1 MNTITVTA
9 HGQPGSLVRRAQESP
24 GFVVPLYRAALN
36 AHVLLSLMC
45 ADRTNEVF
53 EHYPATGGVR
63 DGLTDAIRDAGGFD
77 PRPPLLSPAAP
88 AGEPIDDEHSTLP
101 ACVGEML
108 FHARLAAEVL
118 HEVTRD
124 VQAGVEPGF
133 SPRTTALLL
142 RTKACIVQAREQ
154 LNAAIG
160 SLARAGI
167 TLEPDAD
174 AHQTAGEREAAA
186 MADGLEEE
194 RDRAAL
200 DASIGETSAALRETA
215 GAFRETPGAFRGTSG
230 PNCGTRPRP
239 CRGCSGSGDVA
250 EARRLSGRCPVCGPR
265 DVSSGVAETT
275 LGVTGKE
282 PPLVITGPG
291 GDYLSETRTCYCC
304 RAIYTADARA
314 RCVYCPAC
322 LVRIQAEARAAQEET
337 EPDYGG
343 AFDGHQVISDADPG
357 L

>member
-24 GFVVPLYRAALN
+24 GFVVSLYRAALN

-63 DGLTDAIRDAGGFD
+63 DGLAEAIQDAGGFD
-77 PRPPLLSPAAP
+77 PRPPLLSTSAP
-88 AGEPIDDEHSTLP
+88 VGEPIDDEHSTLP

-133 SPRTTALLL
+133 SPRTAALLR
-142 RTKACIVQAREQ
+142 RTKACIVQTREQ

-167 TLEPDAD
+167 TLEPDHD
-174 AHQTAGEREAAA
+174 AHQAAGERAAAA

-194 RDRAAL
+194 ADRAAL
-200 DASIGETSAALRETA
+200 DASMGETSAALRET
-215 GAFRETPGAFRGTSG
+215 RGAFRGTSG
-230 PNCGTRPRP
+230 PIGGTSGPIGGTRPRP
-239 CRGCSGSGDVA
+239 CRGCSGGGDVA
-250 EARRLSGRCPVCGPR
+250 EARRLSGNCPVCGPR
-265 DVSSGVAETT
+265 SVTSGVAETT
-275 LGVTGKE
+275 LGVSGQE

-291 GDYLSETRTCYCC
+291 GDFRTEHRACACCKGLFTAVAGGGPGKYCQ
-304 RAIYTADARA
+304 
-314 RCVYCPAC
+314 AC
-322 LVRIQAEARAAQEET
+322 LDRRAERRAEQEQT

-343 AFDGHQVISDADPG
+343 VFDGNRVISDADHG